1 MRARNVIYTSAK
13 GKCSCFQVCRQTSRP
28 CDSVTPQSLMSRLL
42 IANTPH
48 NPCRFVDTIG
58 IVLEQV
64 RPGKAIGKSTCPRW
78 NSYRFYAVG
87 RLLRS
92 DSLQWYCPNP
102 EHKDLVIIQKESF
115 HCTDLGTQ
123 LKPIITHWME
133 NEEYRR
139 CKECNQVAPPRHT
152 DLSPE
157 GSIKAEEA

>member
-1 MRARNVIYTSAK
+1 MK
-13 GKCSCFQVCRQTSRP
+13 
-28 CDSVTPQSLMSRLL
+28 SLSFS
-42 IANTPH
+42 PH
-48 NPCRFVDTIG
+48 LPF
-58 IVLEQV
+58 
-64 RPGKAIGKSTCPRW
+64 
-78 NSYRFYAVG
+78 
-87 RLLRS
+87 LRS

-157 GSIKAEEA
+157 GPIKAVEV